1 MSSVPSDSDDGDFLV
16 SEGTE
21 NFYGLR
27 DYQPSDSPRHIA
39 WKSYARSEELLT
51 KQLGAYAD
59 KRVWLEWE
67 SFSGMDREARLIRL
81 CYWVILLSNSHD
93 EYGLRLLGIEIE
105 PGRRDEHRDAL
116 LKALALFEIDQ

>member
-1 MSSVPSDSDDGDFLV
+1 
-16 SEGTE
+16 
-21 NFYGLR
+21 
-27 DYQPSDSPRHIA
+27 
-39 WKSYARSEELLT
+39 
-51 KQLGAYAD
+51 
-59 KRVWLEWE
+59 
-67 SFSGMDREARLIRL
+67 MDREARLIRL